1 VEVSDLRLHLTVG
14 IGLGSKSKICSR
26 PSLHEFGGHR
36 TLGSG
41 RSDDGSRLSPTV
53 VIIAWQ

>member
-1 VEVSDLRLHLTVG
+1 VEVSDLGLHLTIGV
-14 IGLGSKSKICSR
+14 GLGSDSKTRSR

-41 RSDDGSRLSPTV
+41 RSDGGSRLSPTV
-53 VIIAWQ
+53 VIIAW